1 MSFVDPFKI
10 NGWNQGL
17 YEQSS
22 TKKESLGTLRFTKDG
37 RAFRYGKSGEALT
50 AGKGTACAQTTAN
63 HIKQTGDAIALGA
76 TQVTLL
82 LGATL
87 AAKDAYADGYLQIY
101 DGAATVVGHQY
112 LIESH
117 PAADSA
123 ANIYLQLDRP
133 IAAAVISTD
142 TWSLIPN
149 PWSSLTHEASLSH
162 GFGGIPLISVSSGYY
177 AWFQVGG
184 LACML
189 NIDASA
195 LGCSVCVSA
204 TEGGFK
210 TVPDGASD
218 APQIGHVV
226 SFASITAKYCPVL
239 LNAAL

>member
-10 NGWNQGL
+10 NGWNQDL
-17 YEQSS
+17 YAQSA

-50 AGKGTACAQTTAN
+50 AGKATSLAETTAN

-133 IAAAVISTD
+133 IAAAVIASD

-149 PWSSLTHEASLSH
+149 PWSSLTHEASLVH
-162 GFGGIPLISVSSGYY
+162 GFGGVPVISVSSGYY

-184 LACML
+184 VACTL
-189 NIDASA
+189 NDGNTAI
-195 LGCSVCVSA
+195 GSVI
-204 TEGGFK
+204 
-210 TVPDGASD
+210 VPSGTDGAFKVMAAYD
-218 APQIGHVV
+218 GGVVGQCIG
-226 SFASITAKYCPVL
+226 FTAVTTKYCPTL
-239 LNAAL
+239 LTGSI